1 MANKLEAILLLTT
14 SREID
19 NGQFAKFLCQFEG
32 MSKTSLSFVINVN
45 NYTHTTDIE
54 SLINQYTSIF
64 KYVEVNY
71 LNIPK
76 EHDLYI
82 VGGQIDKKILPELG
96 TCSGPNILF
105 LESIRYCSKFDTIL
119 LLETDC
125 ILKKECFCK
134 AEKFINNY
142 GDFLICGAR
151 YDGTYFKN
159 FIDRPA
165 LLHHINGV
173 AFYKTCSPE
182 FQGLINKVELFI
194 IEQVRTKIQFFPYDV
209 AISTYFYESDRL
221 LDHNNKV
228 MFRKI
233 NTTTLIINLSPRT
246 DSYLTLEYV
255 NGHYPNHIILHKK
268 F

>member
-19 NGQFAKFLCQFEG
+19 NGQFAKFLVQFEN
-32 MSKTSLSFVINVN
+32 MSKTNLSLIININ

-54 SLINQYTSIF
+54 DLINQYTRIF

-82 VGGQIDKKILPELG
+82 IGGQIDKKVLPELG

-105 LESIRYCSKFDTIL
+105 LESIRYCSKFDTTL

-125 ILKKECFCK
+125 IIKKECIDK
-134 AEKFINNY
+134 AERFINNC

-151 YDGTYFKN
+151 YDGSYFKN

-165 LLHHINGV
+165 LLNHINGV

-182 FQGLINKVELFI
+182 FQTLINKVELFI
-194 IEQVRTKIQFFPYDV
+194 IDQVRTKTQFFPYDV
-209 AISTYFYESDRL
+209 AISTYFYDSDRL
-221 LDHNNKV
+221 LDHNNKI

-246 DSYLTLEYV
+246 DSHLTTEYV
-255 NGHYPNHIILHKK
+255 DGHYPNHIILHKK